1 MSELGLGLATDC
13 TRCGKR
19 DRCDKSKNGFVLG
32 ACNEYERNELLL
44 FQCMWAIKN
53 SPYQM
58 LDMAFRNLYTGV
70 SYNAYF
76 DPRIRD
82 DESGEKVYGLTHFDD
97 DGITIF
103 ISNDLSIS
111 DSVEIFAHELAHAAV
126 GAEHDHD
133 EAWEA
138 AFNAL
143 FDEYNRIGKLLFNTE
158 STDEN
163 RED

>member
-1 MSELGLGLATDC
+1 
-13 TRCGKR
+13 
-19 DRCDKSKNGFVLG
+19 
-32 ACNEYERNELLL
+32 
-44 FQCMWAIKN
+44 MWAIKN

-58 LDMAFRNLYTGV
+58 LDMAFRNLYPGV

-76 DPRIRD
+76 EPRIRD
-82 DESGEKVYGLTHFDD
+82 SECGEKVYGLTHFDD

-103 ISNDLSIS
+103 ISSDLSIS
-111 DSVEIFAHELAHAAV
+111 DSVDIFAHELAHAAV

-133 EAWEA
+133 EAWES
-138 AFNAL
+138 AFNAV
-143 FDEYNRIGKLLFNTE
+143 FDEYNRIGKLLFETE